1 MRKRT
6 GRLCFLLAAAGVLLT
21 AAGILALPLLRRA
34 IAAQARPATAA
45 AFTVAVDAGLGGAD
59 GGAVGTDTGVIEAG
73 LKLAVARLLEAERA
87 ARGAQVVMTRTDDG
101 ALAPSKSADMEARRS
116 ILRGGGIDLVVS
128 VHMNAFSDRAVSGPM
143 VYYMP
148 GSAEGERLARCVMDA
163 LTDALGR
170 DHRAPN
176 PGDYFVVRECS
187 APAVIVEC
195 GFLSNPDDERRLQDP
210 AYQQTLAAAIAAGVL
225 AYAEGSQ

>member
-1 MRKRT
+1 
-6 GRLCFLLAAAGVLLT
+6 
-21 AAGILALPLLRRA
+21 
-34 IAAQARPATAA
+34 
-45 AFTVAVDAGLGGAD
+45 
-59 GGAVGTDTGVIEAG
+59 
-73 LKLAVARLLEAERA
+73 
-87 ARGAQVVMTRTDDG
+87 MTRTDDG